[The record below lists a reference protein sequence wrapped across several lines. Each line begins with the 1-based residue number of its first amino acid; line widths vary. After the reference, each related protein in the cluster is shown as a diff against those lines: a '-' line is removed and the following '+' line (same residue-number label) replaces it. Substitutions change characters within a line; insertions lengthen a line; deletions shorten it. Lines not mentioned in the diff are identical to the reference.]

1 LPDWIVGIILVFLSA
16 DFDQCRLRLT
26 GDSMELASFTQE
38 HARQVAAIHIE
49 GQPETL
55 LTRLGPDFLEA
66 LYRAMADS
74 SWCFG
79 SVLVD
84 GDTVAGV
91 GIAALDTGQ
100 FFRDV
105 KRHHW
110 QRLIWPAVKQ
120 SIRHPSLIGKVVQ
133 SLWYPTKLAAPPG
146 EAEILFMGLRRA
158 YMRQGIGPRLLQHLL
173 DEAHERGCLSA
184 SAIIDRRNRA
194 IRWMVATL
202 PGVYVDCE
210 LELYGKTMLVY
221 KVPLPLRD
229 DNGQ

>member
-1 LPDWIVGIILVFLSA
+1 MTVNSLELV
-16 DFDQCRLRLT
+16 
-26 GDSMELASFTQE
+26 SFTQE

-55 LTRLGPDFLEA
+55 LTRLGPVFLEA
-66 LYRAMADS
+66 LYRAMAYS

-100 FFRDV
+100 LFRDA

-110 QRLIWPAVKQ
+110 QRLVWPVVQQA
-120 SIRHPSLIGKVVQ
+120 IRHPSLIGKVVQ
-133 SLWYPTKLAAPPG
+133 SLRYPAKLNAPPG

-173 DEAHERGCLSA
+173 DEAHERGCFSA

-210 LELYGKTMLVY
+210 LELHGKTMLVY

-229 DNGQ
+229 GASQ